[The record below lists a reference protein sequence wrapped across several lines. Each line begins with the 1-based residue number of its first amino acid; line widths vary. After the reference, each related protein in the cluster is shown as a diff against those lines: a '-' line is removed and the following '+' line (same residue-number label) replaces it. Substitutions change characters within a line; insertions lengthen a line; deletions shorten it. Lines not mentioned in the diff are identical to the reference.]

1 MNASCSPFGA
11 LFLLGAS
18 EAAEQQYSI
27 DTARSG
33 SVMAPP
39 LRGRMPLVIAA
50 TICAALLFLCGH
62 QSSTFDGW
70 RATKSGVPVDRLQRM
85 PAPSQEAFTETKVS
99 AIPTVYVVT
108 PTYRRPTQ
116 MPDLVRVA
124 QALMLATGVFWVLVE
139 DATRPTEAVSRLLRD
154 CGVPY
159 VHLLGPCPPPLRM
172 RAKGRGVA
180 PRRRALA
187 WLQANATLPG
197 VLYFADDDNSYDHRL
212 FDEIRW
218 TQTVSVFPVGCIYLT
233 GVSSPVVV
241 DGRVVGFHD
250 PATKGRR
257 FAVDMAGFAVNLRLV
272 VNNTHLSMPHREGLQ
287 ETEFLE
293 SLNIS
298 LADLEPLC
306 ENATKVLVW
315 HTQSK
320 KSVFADVQRISSE
333 FSPLKTNLEALLHY
347 MNS

>member
-1 MNASCSPFGA
+1 MAS
-11 LFLLGAS
+11 
-18 EAAEQQYSI
+18 
-27 DTARSG
+27 
-33 SVMAPP
+33 P
-39 LRGRMPLVIAA
+39 LRGRMLLAVAALVCA
-50 TICAALLFLCGH
+50 TLLFLCGY
-62 QSSTFDGW
+62 QSRTFGGW
-70 RATKSGVPVDRLQRM
+70 RTTNSDSPVGCPQWK
-85 PAPSQEAFTETKVS
+85 PPPSEETFTEAKAP

-139 DATRPTEAVSRLLRD
+139 DAIQTTEAVSRLLRD
-154 CGVPY
+154 CGLPH
-159 VHLLGPCPPPLRM
+159 VHLLGPCPPHLKTRS
-172 RAKGRGVA
+172 KGRGVSA
-180 PRRRALA
+180 RRTALA

-218 TQTVSVFPVGCIYLT
+218 TETVSVFPVGSLLRT

-241 DGRVVGFHD
+241 DGSVIGFHD
-250 PATKGRR
+250 PSTKGRR

-272 VNNTHLSMPHREGLQ
+272 VNNTHLSMPHREGRQ

-306 ENATKVLVW
+306 DNATKVLVW

-320 KSVFADVQRISSE
+320 PSVFPEAQRIRRE
-333 FSPLKTNLEALLHY
+333 FRLLKTNLDALLRY